1 MSSNHA
7 ILGTQSKHNCKR
19 SADIRKIKLKQ
30 LTSRERMQ
38 NLSSL
43 SLKNWCMALA
53 FQMKRKNENRTPADN
68 LEPPAGTC
76 GSNLPQ
82 PATSLNQ
89 RCHWRLSTVT
99 LEQHLSTTARFFDVN
114 TFLNQVV
121 HVGQNL
127 LGRPPASLVSSK
139 LPHFSLFV
147 LFSPTFRCAAVLRLS
162 D

>member
-1 MSSNHA
+1 M
-7 ILGTQSKHNCKR
+7 IDFRQCSKHNCKR
-19 SADIRKIKLKQ
+19 SPYLQKVKLKA
-30 LTSRERMQ
+30 RESKIPLLFFFYQIDTR
-38 NLSSL
+38 
-43 SLKNWCMALA
+43 MALA
-53 FQMKRKNENRTPADN
+53 CQMKRKNENRTPADN

-82 PATSLNQ
+82 PATSLN
-89 RCHWRLSTVT
+89 RGCHSRPSTIT
-99 LEQHLSTTARFFDVN
+99 LEQHLSTTARFLDVSTFFD
-114 TFLNQVV
+114 QVV

>member
-1 MSSNHA
+1 MRNLHRAKAACRLGVWRVGPRRRLSTGRHEIHTM
-7 ILGTQSKHNCKR
+7 ILHTNIAPAQG
-19 SADIRKIKLKQ
+19 AKI
-30 LTSRERMQ
+30 
-38 NLSSL
+38 
-43 SLKNWCMALA
+43 
-53 FQMKRKNENRTPADN
+53 KRKNENQTPADN

-82 PATSLNQ
+82 PATSLNRGCQ
-89 RCHWRLSTVT
+89 SRPSTIT
-99 LEQHLSTTARFFDVN
+99 LEQHLSTTARFLDVSTFFD
-114 TFLNQVV
+114 QVV

-139 LPHFSLFV
+139 LSHFSLFV

>member
-1 MSSNHA
+1 MQK
-7 ILGTQSKHNCKR
+7 ITIPTKSKAKG
-19 SADIRKIKLKQ
+19 
-30 LTSRERMQ
+30 ERVQ
-38 NLSSL
+38 NPSSL
-43 SLKNWCMALA
+43 FFYQIDTRMALA
-53 FQMKRKNENRTPADN
+53 CQMKRKNENRTPADN

-82 PATSLNQ
+82 PATSLNR
-89 RCHWRLSTVT
+89 RCHSRPSTIT
-99 LEQHLSTTARFFDVN
+99 LEQHLSTTARYFDVSTFFD
-114 TFLNQVV
+114 QVV